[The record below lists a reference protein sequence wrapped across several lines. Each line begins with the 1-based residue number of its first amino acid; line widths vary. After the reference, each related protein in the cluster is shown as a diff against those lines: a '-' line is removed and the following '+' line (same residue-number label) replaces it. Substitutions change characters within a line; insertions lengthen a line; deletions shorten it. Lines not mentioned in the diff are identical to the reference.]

1 MPPDAATPSEAL
13 AEFAATLDRAMI
25 PDEVFA
31 RAEDLFVDWAASA
44 LAGRTARAVQ
54 AVDRFAI
61 AMGPAQGPSEILISG
76 RRTSPYFAA
85 MVNAAASHVVEQDDN
100 HNGS

>member
-1 MPPDAATPSEAL
+1 MPLDASPGQAL
-13 AEFAATLDRAMI
+13 AEFAAGLDRAMI

-44 LAGRTARAVQ
+44 LAGRSARAVL
-54 AVDRFAI
+54 AIDRFAMT
-61 AMGPAQGPSEILISG
+61 MGPADGPSEILISG

-85 MVNAAASHVVEQDDN
+85 MVNAAASHVVEQDDI
-100 HNGS
+100 HNG